1 MKQINVFGAFDGY
14 RGGRLILDKL
24 NVPVNEYY
32 SCEIDKHAIT
42 IGRKN
47 YPKCVEVGD
56 ITQVNMFDL
65 DPIDLFLKGFPC
77 KNLSMQGNKEGMA
90 TEEDIDVLSLE
101 QYLQLKSE
109 GFKFKGES
117 WLFWEGLRCLRDA
130 QSINPNLKF
139 LIENVVM
146 DDKWADLITKELG
159 VEPVI
164 SCAGDVSPALRPRM
178 YWANWDIKP
187 LNTIGGYGAISCIKD
202 IMVSEDESF
211 NHVYMDDDRFKS
223 LVPSGNKG
231 LGKTRPLFHK
241 PSRRQGYQ
249 VFDKEYKFECI
260 DTCGGGGR
268 TPFIMYESNKA
279 RYAHPIELERCVG
292 LDDNYTE
299 GIATGPRKKL
309 IGNGW
314 AIPVQKHNIQC
325 LLDSGWLDEN

>member
-56 ITQVNMFDL
+56 ITQVDMFNL
-65 DPIDLFLKGFPC
+65 DPVDLFLMGFPC
-77 KNLSMQGNKEGMA
+77 KNLSMQGNKEGMT
-90 TEEDIDVLSLE
+90 TEESVDVVSLE
-101 QYLQLKSE
+101 QYLKLKSK

-130 QSINPNLKF
+130 LSINPGLKF
-139 LIENVVM
+139 IIENVRMEDV
-146 DDKWADLITKELG
+146 WADLITKELG
-159 VEPVI
+159 VNPVI
-164 SCAGDVSPALRPRM
+164 SDAGDLLPALRPRM

-187 LNTIGGYGAISCIKD
+187 LTKEPEESTIKS
-202 IMVSEDESF
+202 IMVGEDESF
-211 NHVYMDDDRFKS
+211 EHTYMGDDRFNM
-223 LVPSGNKG
+223 LVPSGSKG
-231 LGKTRPLFHK
+231 KGKTKILYHK
-241 PSRRQGYQ
+241 ASRRQGYQ
-249 VFDKEYKFECI
+249 IFDADWKLECI

-268 TPFIMYESNKA
+268 TPFVMLDSGKI
-279 RYAHPIELERCVG
+279 RYMHPIELELCVG
-292 LDDNYTE
+292 LDGSYTE
-299 GIATGPRKKL
+299 GIKAGPRKKL

-314 AIPVQKHNIQC
+314 AIPVQKHNFQC
-325 LLDSGWLDEN
+325 LLDTGWMSE